1 MPRWAGDFLG
11 AIEVAGDDIAA
22 GLDLARAFGARL
34 PYPGEGAT
42 AARWSLLA
50 IAGAADLTATR
61 VLEPHA
67 DALAILHEAGEASP
81 DGAWGVFAAETPG
94 SRLEWRA
101 GALSGTKPWC
111 SLGDVLD
118 HALVTAFVGEQRQ
131 LFAVDLRQG
140 SVRPDPPQRWVARG
154 LSNVT
159 SVALQFDHTPARPIG
174 GPDWYLRR
182 PGFAWGGIGV
192 AACWLGGA
200 LGLQHDLLAACGGR
214 SGELVG
220 LHVGLV
226 DSMIAGARAS
236 LSRAARLVD
245 NGMASGPAGELLMRR
260 VRAAVADAVERVIS
274 QVGHALG
281 PAPLAFDERHA
292 RRVADLQLYV
302 RQHHAERDLAA
313 LGRIVLDQEPAVL
326 HEVTRTGL

>member
-11 AIEVAGDDIAA
+11 AVEVAGDDVAA
-22 GLDLARAFGARL
+22 GLDVARAFGARL

-42 AARWSLLA
+42 ATRWSLLA

-67 DALAILHEAGEASP
+67 DALAILREAGETPP
-81 DGAWGVFAAETPG
+81 DGTWGVFAAETPD
-94 SRLEWRA
+94 SRLEWTA

-131 LFAVDLRQG
+131 LFAVDLDHA
-140 SVRPDPPQRWVARG
+140 SVHPDPPQRWVARG

-159 SVALQFDHTPARPIG
+159 SVALQFDSTPARPIG
-174 GPDWYLRR
+174 GPEWYLHR
-182 PGFAWGGIGV
+182 PGFTWGGMGV

-200 LGLQHDLLAACGGR
+200 IGLQQDLITACRGR

-220 LHVGLV
+220 LHVGLA

-236 LSRAARLVD
+236 LYRAAHLVD
-245 NGMASGPAGELLMRR
+245 TELATGPAGELLMLR
-260 VRAAVADAVERVIS
+260 VRAAVAEAVERVIT

-281 PAPLAFDERHA
+281 PGPLAFDERHA

-313 LGRIVLDQEPAVL
+313 LGRSVLDQESSVL